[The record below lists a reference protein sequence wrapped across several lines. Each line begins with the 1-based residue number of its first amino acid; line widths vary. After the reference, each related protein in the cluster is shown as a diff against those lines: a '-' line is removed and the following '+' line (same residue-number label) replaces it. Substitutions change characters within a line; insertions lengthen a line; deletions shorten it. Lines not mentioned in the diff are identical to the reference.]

1 MPALTEEQRKAR
13 HCEYQK
19 KYREKQKAQRERE
32 RQEQAA
38 EKAALLDSLPDPAI
52 QDAVAAAV
60 INERYGFGIIEG
72 VQHGEKRVVILEH
85 ISQGCAETRY
95 RVKEVSYT
103 FFPSRADAVEYCKK
117 NAKRMKYYF

>member
-19 KYREKQKAQRERE
+19 KYREKLKAQKEQE
-32 RQEQAA
+32 RQELTEA
-38 EKAALLDSLPDPAI
+38 KAALLDSLPDPAI
-52 QDAVAAAV
+52 PDALTAAI

-72 VQHGEKRVVILEH
+72 VQNGEKRVVILEH
-85 ISQGCAETRY
+85 ISLGNAEMRY

-103 FFPSRADAVEYCKK
+103 FFPSRTDAVEYCKK

>member
-1 MPALTEEQRKAR
+1 MPMTSEERKAKAA
-13 HCEYQK
+13 EYQK
-19 KYREKQKAQRERE
+19 AYRE
-32 RQEQAA
+32 RQKAKKAQERQDRAA
-38 EKAALLDSLPDPAI
+38 EKAALLDRLHDADT
-52 QDAVAAAV
+52 QDALTSAI
-60 INERYGFGIIEG
+60 INERYGFAIIEG

>member
-1 MPALTEEQRKAR
+1 MPKTDQERAR
-13 HCEYQK
+13 HREYQK
-19 KYREKQKAQRERE
+19 AYRERQKAKKAQE

-38 EKAALLDSLPDPAI
+38 EKAALLDSLPDPTVPDAI
-52 QDAVAAAV
+52 TAAI

-103 FFPSRADAVEYCKK
+103 FFPSRTDAVEYCKK

>member
-19 KYREKQKAQRERE
+19 KYREKLKAQKEQE
-32 RQEQAA
+32 RQELTEA
-38 EKAALLDSLPDPAI
+38 KAALLDSLPDPAI
-52 QDAVAAAV
+52 PDALTAAI

-72 VQHGEKRVVILEH
+72 VQNGEKRVVILEH

-103 FFPSRADAVEYCKK
+103 FFPSRTDAVEYCRKT
-117 NAKRMKYYF
+117 AKRMKYYF